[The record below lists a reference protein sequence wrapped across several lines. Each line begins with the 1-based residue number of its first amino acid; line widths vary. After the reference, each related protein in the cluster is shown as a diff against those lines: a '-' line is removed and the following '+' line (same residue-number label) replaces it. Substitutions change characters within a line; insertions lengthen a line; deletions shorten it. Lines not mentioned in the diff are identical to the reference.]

1 MEHVIE
7 MNNVSR
13 SFQEKQAVKQV
24 SFTINRGSITAVLG
38 PNGAGKTTTL
48 AMLLG
53 LLEPSEGSVKVFGLK
68 RQTSG

>member
-24 SFTINRGSITAVLG
+24 SFTISRGSITAVLG
-38 PNGAGKTTTL
+38 PNG
-48 AMLLG
+48 
-53 LLEPSEGSVKVFGLK
+53 
-68 RQTSG
+68 